1 MKKLIASLLIVGSF
15 ATPAF
20 AHGGREGAPWV
31 PFMAGGLFGYMVSR
45 PQPTV
50 VYTYPQPVYTPPPQ
64 TVYVYPPSAPVTVVP
79 QAGQVC
85 ELKSEVINGQIVQ
98 GNFCYTR

>member
-1 MKKLIASLLIVGSF
+1 MKKLIASLLIAGSV

-20 AHGGREGAPWV
+20 AHGGYGHPWV

-50 VYTYPQPVYTPPPQ
+50 VYTYPQPVYTQPQ
-64 TVYVYPPSAPVTVVP
+64 TVYVYPPSAPVTVIP